1 MIPIEKRRFL
11 FITGKGGTGKTT
23 VTAAMAH
30 ALAARGR
37 RVLIVLTEPKER
49 VSSLLGVPPLGPDI
63 VSVLPNIFAV
73 KTNPEAAMREYGQM
87 ILKSRAVYS
96 AVFENKVVKGF
107 FGAVPGLHQWAMLGK
122 AWYHAVERLPD
133 GKPRFDV
140 VLFDAPATGHGL
152 EMLRVPKVIV
162 DIVPPGLL
170 RRDAERAWNTFRDPA
185 QSGVV
190 IVALPE
196 DMPAQESIELSDAVT
211 KELGLPLAHVIV
223 NQVMDRLFDD
233 DERQA
238 LLTADDVPSGDP
250 AHEGIGAAIRR
261 AISERV
267 QIESLAKIRAGIVAP
282 LSTLPRLLEDPSTPA
297 AILGLSRF
305 LSPVVQAGS

>member
-1 MIPIEKRRFL
+1 MTPIEQRRFL

-23 VTAAMAH
+23 LTAAMAR
-30 ALAARGR
+30 ALAARGK

-63 VSVLPNIFAV
+63 ASVLPNIFAV
-73 KTNPEAAMREYGQM
+73 KTNPEAALREYGQM

-107 FGAVPGLHQWAMLGK
+107 FSAVPGLHQWAMLGK
-122 AWYHAVERLPD
+122 AWYHSTEQLPD
-133 GKPRFDV
+133 GRPRFDI

-162 DIVPPGLL
+162 DTVPPGLL
-170 RRDAERAWNTFRDPA
+170 RREAERAWATFRNPNE
-185 QSGVV
+185 SGVI

-196 DMPAQESIELSDAVT
+196 DMPATESIELGEAIT
-211 KELGLPLAHVIV
+211 GELGLPIARVVV

-233 DERQA
+233 AEHAVLLEPRDLTPNDPGDEA
-238 LLTADDVPSGDP
+238 
-250 AHEGIGAAIRR
+250 IGAAVRR

-267 QIESLAKIRAGIVAP
+267 QIESLAKIRAGIAAP
-282 LSTLPRLLEDPSTPA
+282 ITTLPRLLDDPSTPA
-297 AILGLSRF
+297 AVESLSRW
-305 LSPVVQAGS
+305 LDQMVQSPA